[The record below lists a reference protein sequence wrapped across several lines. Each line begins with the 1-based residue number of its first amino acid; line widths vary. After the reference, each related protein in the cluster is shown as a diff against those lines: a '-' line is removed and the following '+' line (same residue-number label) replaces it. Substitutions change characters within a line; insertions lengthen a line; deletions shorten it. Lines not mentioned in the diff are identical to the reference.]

1 MNFEA
6 NFPSWQW
13 EKFCVKFC
21 ALRKKPGI
29 KKNKHARKGMHSM
42 KTEYKT
48 IAVALRDGVAV
59 LTMNNP
65 PVNQLSDHFV
75 RELATAI
82 AEGFS
87 DEEVKALVLTGTGK
101 NFIAGADIT
110 QIKDVKT
117 REQVL
122 PMVRENNRFI
132 SGIETGPKP
141 VVAAINGNCLGG
153 GLELA
158 MACHYR
164 VAVKGVNLGQPEVQI
179 GLIPGA
185 GGTQRLPRL
194 VGLRYGLEM
203 ITIGKPI
210 KAEIAFQRGLVD
222 EVVDPENLVDRAVKA
237 AGKFLNGQ
245 LNIQLRATRNLHHRL
260 PSAAEK
266 KNLLDFT
273 KAMMASQAR
282 GYIAPF
288 KAVEAFERGLGFDID
303 ADLEI
308 EAELF
313 ADCVVSDV
321 AKNLIGIFLNTRA
334 AGRLP
339 RIEGIKPARVKKV
352 GMLGGGVMGSG
363 IVSVLLKNGFEAV
376 LWEINDPALEK
387 GVAAVRKTFDYP
399 IKKKKM
405 SAEQLE
411 SMVKEQLTTTTSL
424 EDMQDVDLVIEAVL
438 EDMQIKQDI
447 WKKLDGI
454 CRPEVVFATNTS
466 ALPITELASVLQN
479 PGRMIGLH
487 FFNPAHRMQLLEIIC
502 AQKTSDQ
509 TLATSVAFARA
520 INKIP
525 IVVNDGPGFYVSRQ
539 LGGLLGGAV
548 FLTADGVDGA
558 AIEKA
563 MVNFGMPMGPA
574 TLSDLTGIDINY
586 HVNKT
591 FEKRLGERYKV
602 HPLTELIYQTG
613 CYGRKTGSGYFDY
626 SGDKPVPNPKVE
638 AVIRKYLD
646 DNGVAPKKMSE
657 QEIVDVM
664 LALGINEAAL
674 MMEEGIC
681 DRPQDMDL
689 AMIYGTGFPPYRGG
703 VLRYAD
709 KWGLKNVYEKLVEL
723 EKRYGLRFKPAN
735 LIREMAQ
742 SGKRFYQ
749 E

>member
-1 MNFEA
+1 
-6 NFPSWQW
+6 
-13 EKFCVKFC
+13 
-21 ALRKKPGI
+21 
-29 KKNKHARKGMHSM
+29 M
-42 KTEYKT
+42 KTDYKT
-48 IAVALRDGVAV
+48 ISVALKDGVAV
-59 LTMNNP
+59 LTMDNP

-82 AEGFS
+82 TEAFGN
-87 DEEVKALVLTGTGK
+87 DDVKTLVLTGTGK

-117 REQVL
+117 KEQIL
-122 PMVRENNRFI
+122 SMVRENNRFM
-132 SGIETGPKP
+132 SGIEAGPKP
-141 VVAAINGNCLGG
+141 VIAAINGNCLGG

-222 EVVDPENLVDRAVKA
+222 EVVDTKKLEVAALTA
-237 AGKFLNGQ
+237 AGRFVSGQ
-245 LNIQLRATRNLHHRL
+245 LNTQLRATRNRNDRIS
-260 PSAAEK
+260 SAAEK
-266 KNLLDFT
+266 KSLIDFT
-273 KAMMASQAR
+273 RTMMAGQAK

-288 KAVEAFERGLGFDID
+288 KAVEALERGLGYDFD

-308 EAELF
+308 ETDLF
-313 ADCVVSDV
+313 GDCVVSDV
-321 AKNLIGIFLNTRA
+321 AKNLIGIFFNTRA

-339 RIEGIKPARVKKV
+339 RIEGIKPAPVKRV

-376 LWEINDPALEK
+376 LWEINDQALEK
-387 GVAAVRKTFDYP
+387 AVAAVRKTFDFP

-405 SAEQLE
+405 TADQLE
-411 SMVKEQLTTTTSL
+411 SMLKKQLTTTTLL
-424 EDMQDVDLVIEAVL
+424 EKMKDVDLVIEAVL
-438 EDMQIKQDI
+438 EDMQVKQDI
-447 WKKLDGI
+447 WKKLESI
-454 CRPEVVFATNTS
+454 CRPDAVFATNTS
-466 ALPITELASVLQN
+466 ALPITELASVLDD
-479 PGRMIGLH
+479 PGRMLGLH
-487 FFNPAHRMQLLEIIC
+487 FFNPAHRMQLLEVIC
-502 AQKTSDQ
+502 AQKTSDA
-509 TLATSVAFARA
+509 TLGTSVGFARA
-520 INKIP
+520 IKKIP

-539 LGGLLGGAV
+539 LGGLLGGAI

-591 FEKRLGERYKV
+591 FEKRLGKRYKV

-638 AVIRKYLD
+638 AVIQQYLK
-646 DNGVAPKKMSE
+646 DNGVAPREMSE
-657 QEIVDVM
+657 QQIIDVM
-664 LALGINEAAL
+664 LALAINEAAL

-703 VLRYAD
+703 ILRYAD
-709 KWGLKNVYEKLVEL
+709 KWGLKNVHEKMLGL
-723 EKRYGLRFKPAN
+723 EKQYGPRFNPAS
-735 LIREMAQ
+735 LIKKMAET
-742 SGKRFYQ
+742 GKTFYQ